1 MPDADIDYARKVIAL
16 EARALGNLLERV
28 NSSVKAAIEMILSCK
43 GRVVLTGMG
52 KAGIVGQKI
61 SATLASTGTPSYFL
75 HPAEAVH
82 GDLGRIV
89 DRDVVIALSNMGE
102 TQEITRLLPSIKK
115 IGAKV
120 IAITGNAKSVLAKH
134 SDVVIDLGR
143 IEEACPLGLAP
154 SASTTAMLAMGDA
167 LALTVLKNRRFSKE
181 DYAFY
186 HPGGGLGRRLMV
198 VEDIMRKG
206 KENAVVTP
214 KHTVRHAIRAI
225 RFVGKVSKRRTG
237 CACVLD
243 KARRLIG
250 IFTDGDLRRHLDT
263 GHAFL
268 ERPIEEV
275 MTRNPK
281 VVKKGSLVTEAYKTL
296 RDFRIDEI
304 PVVDAKGRFAG
315 LIDVQDLLE
324 TTML

>member
-1 MPDADIDYARKVIAL
+1 MPEADIEYARRVIAL
-16 EARALGNLLERV
+16 EARALSNLVERV
-28 NSSVKAAIEMILSCK
+28 NSSVKAAVRLILSCK

-89 DRDVVIALSNMGE
+89 SRDVVMALSNLGE
-102 TQEITRLLPSIKK
+102 THEITRLLPSIKK

-120 IAITGNAKSVLAKH
+120 IAITGNPRSALARH
-134 SDVVIDLGR
+134 SDVVIDMGK

-167 LALTVLKNRRFSKE
+167 IALTVLKNRRFSKE

-186 HPGGGLGRRLMV
+186 HPGGGLGRRMMMV
-198 VEDIMRKG
+198 QEIMRTG
-206 KENAVVTP
+206 RQNAVVLPAT
-214 KHTVRHAIRAI
+214 TVRQAIRAI
-225 RFVGKVSKRRTG
+225 RYVGKVSKRRTG
-237 CACVLD
+237 CACIVD
-243 KARRLIG
+243 SSRRLIG
-250 IFTDGDLRRHLDT
+250 IFTDGDLRRHLES
-263 GHAFL
+263 GHSFL
-268 ERPIEEV
+268 DRPISEV

-281 VVKKGSLVTEAYKTL
+281 VVRKGSLVTEAYKIL
-296 RDFRIDEI
+296 KDFRIDEI
-304 PVVDAKGRFAG
+304 PVVDSRGRFAG

-324 TTML
+324 TMMV

>member
-1 MPDADIDYARKVIAL
+1 MPDADIEYARKVIAL
-16 EARALGNLLERV
+16 EARTLGNLVERV
-28 NSSVKAAIEMILSCK
+28 NSSVKAAIKLILACK

-115 IGAKV
+115 IGAKI
-120 IAITGNAKSVLAKH
+120 IAITGNARSVLAKH
-134 SDVVIDLGR
+134 SDVVIDMGR

-167 LALTVLKNRRFSKE
+167 IALTVLKNRRFSKE

-198 VEDIMRKG
+198 VEDIMRTG
-206 KENAVVTP
+206 RENAVVTP
-214 KHTVRHAIRAI
+214 AHTVRQALRAI
-225 RFVGKVSKRRTG
+225 RGVGKVSKRRTG
-237 CACVLD
+237 CACVVD
-243 KARRLIG
+243 SSKRLTG

-268 ERPIEEV
+268 DRPIEAV

-296 RDFRIDEI
+296 KDFRIDEI
-304 PVVDAKGRFAG
+304 PVVDAKGKLVG

>member
-1 MPDADIDYARKVIAL
+1 MPDAYIEYARRVIEMEGRTLISLA
-16 EARALGNLLERV
+16 GRV
-28 NSSVKAAIEMILSCK
+28 NCAVKAAIQLILACK

-89 DRDVVIALSNMGE
+89 ARDVVIALSNMGE
-102 TQEITRLLPSIKK
+102 TQEITRLLPAIKK
-115 IGAKV
+115 IGARV
-120 IAITGNAKSVLAKH
+120 ISITGNSRSVLAKH

-143 IEEACPLGLAP
+143 IEEVCPLGLAP

-167 LALTVLKNRRFSKE
+167 LALTVLRNRRFSKE

-198 VEDIMRKG
+198 VEDIMRTG
-206 KENAVVTP
+206 RENAVVLPTD
-214 KHTVRHAIRAI
+214 TVRKALRAI
-225 RFVGKVSKRRTG
+225 RGVGQVSKRRTG
-237 CACVLD
+237 CVCVLD
-243 KARRLIG
+243 AAKRLVG
-250 IFTDGDLRRHLDT
+250 IFTDGDLRRHLDA

-268 ERPIEEV
+268 DRPIGEV
-275 MTRNPK
+275 MTPNPK
-281 VVKKGSLVTEAYKTL
+281 VVRKGSLVTEAYKTL
-296 RDFRIDEI
+296 KDFRIDEI
-304 PVVDAKGRFAG
+304 PVVDAKGKFVG

-324 TTML
+324 TTLL

>member
-16 EARALGNLLERV
+16 EARTLSSLVERV
-28 NSSVKAAIEMILSCK
+28 NSSVKAAIRLILSCK

-89 DRDVVIALSNMGE
+89 DRDVVIALSNLGE

-115 IGAKV
+115 IGARI
-120 IAITGNAKSVLAKH
+120 IAITGNPRSVLARH
-134 SDVVIDLGR
+134 SDVVIDMGR

-186 HPGGGLGRRLMV
+186 HPGGGLGRRLTV
-198 VEDIMRKG
+198 VEDIMRTG
-206 KENAVVTP
+206 KENATVSP

-237 CACVLD
+237 CACVVD
-243 KARRLIG
+243 KARRLVG

-268 ERPIEEV
+268 DRPITEV

-296 RDFRIDEI
+296 KDFRIDEI
-304 PVVDAKGRFAG
+304 PVVDGKGRFVG

>member
-1 MPDADIDYARKVIAL
+1 MPDADIEYARKVIAL
-16 EARALGNLLERV
+16 EARTLSNLVERV
-28 NSSVKAAIEMILSCK
+28 NSSVKAAIKLILACK

-115 IGAKV
+115 IGAKI
-120 IAITGNAKSVLAKH
+120 IAITGNARSVLAKH
-134 SDVVIDLGR
+134 SDVVIDMGR

-198 VEDIMRKG
+198 VEDIMRTG
-206 KENAVVTP
+206 RENAVVTP
-214 KHTVRHAIRAI
+214 AHTVRQALRAI
-225 RFVGKVSKRRTG
+225 RGVGKVSKRRTG
-237 CACVLD
+237 CACVVD
-243 KARRLIG
+243 SSKRLTG

-268 ERPIEEV
+268 DRPIEAV

-296 RDFRIDEI
+296 KDFRIDEI
-304 PVVDAKGRFAG
+304 PVVDGKGRFVG

>member
-1 MPDADIDYARKVIAL
+1 
-16 EARALGNLLERV
+16 
-28 NSSVKAAIEMILSCK
+28 
-43 GRVVLTGMG
+43 
-52 KAGIVGQKI
+52 
-61 SATLASTGTPSYFL
+61 
-75 HPAEAVH
+75 
-82 GDLGRIV
+82 
-89 DRDVVIALSNMGE
+89 
-102 TQEITRLLPSIKK
+102 
-115 IGAKV
+115 
-120 IAITGNAKSVLAKH
+120 
-134 SDVVIDLGR
+134 
-143 IEEACPLGLAP
+143 
-154 SASTTAMLAMGDA
+154 MLAMGDA

-198 VEDIMRKG
+198 VEDIMRTG
-206 KENAVVTP
+206 KENAVVAP

-237 CACVLD
+237 CACVVD
-243 KARRLIG
+243 KARRLVG

-268 ERPIEEV
+268 DRPITEV
-275 MTRNPK
+275 MTRSPK

-296 RDFRIDEI
+296 KDFRIDEI
-304 PVVDAKGRFAG
+304 PVVDDRGRFVG